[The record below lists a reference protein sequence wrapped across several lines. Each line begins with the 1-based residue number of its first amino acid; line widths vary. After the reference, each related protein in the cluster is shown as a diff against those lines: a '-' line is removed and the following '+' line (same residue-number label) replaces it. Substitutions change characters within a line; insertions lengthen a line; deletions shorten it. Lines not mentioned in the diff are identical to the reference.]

1 MKQSTTNGKSYY
13 GTSSIV
19 VFVLNSDFRDTK
31 PEELNSY
38 ILPKQF
44 PSDFGWMRRLIKLT
58 MLYFTWLH
66 SVLGQNHFPLYPC
79 KGKKFLKSKERKQ
92 TKLDCSGIT

>member
-44 PSDFGWMRRLIKLT
+44 PSDFG
-58 MLYFTWLH
+58 
-66 SVLGQNHFPLYPC
+66 
-79 KGKKFLKSKERKQ
+79 
-92 TKLDCSGIT
+92 